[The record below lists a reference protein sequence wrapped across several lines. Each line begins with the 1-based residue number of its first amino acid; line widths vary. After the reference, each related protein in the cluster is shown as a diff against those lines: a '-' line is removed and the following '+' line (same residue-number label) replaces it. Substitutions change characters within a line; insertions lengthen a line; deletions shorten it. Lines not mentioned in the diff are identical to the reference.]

1 MNRGI
6 TVQIG
11 MIFILSICLMAISFV
26 YMGIRLV
33 VDSYVESTHQR
44 EVINVFELIRE
55 SVIKIDRGVPSRMI
69 EARMFEGS
77 YFINQTGL
85 ISVNNTT
92 IYLYSLVYKNN
103 NEEIAFENGAIFR
116 KINNKVFMI
125 EEPFIISDNNTI
137 RILVVSFYGEGSVA
151 GRGILRLLFTNLGF
165 DYHRITNKTII
176 IKSDYY
182 SEWANYLQKEGFTVK
197 PDHNNK
203 TVNVTSSK
211 ALLVK
216 ILNIKVDFL

>member
-137 RILVVSFYGEGSVA
+137 RILVISFYGEGSVA

-165 DYHRITNKTII
+165 DYYHSRNKTII
-176 IKSDYY
+176 IRSDYY
-182 SEWANYLQKEGFTVK
+182 SEWANYLRKEGFTVTVD
-197 PDHNNK
+197 PNNK
-203 TVNVTSSK
+203 TVNVTTDK